1 MPPSWKTKT
10 EELRYYV
17 ENGQT
22 APALRLAASFPTL
35 GKQRVR
41 IERGWSALQNPAF
54 YKGMRKDPNALAATG
69 FAAIKERFGW

>member
-1 MPPSWKTKT
+1 MPPSFKTKI

-17 ENGQT
+17 ENGQL

-41 IERGWSALQNPAF
+41 IERGWSALKNRHFYIGMKKNP
-54 YKGMRKDPNALAATG
+54 DELASVG
-69 FAAIKERFGW
+69 FQAIKERFGW